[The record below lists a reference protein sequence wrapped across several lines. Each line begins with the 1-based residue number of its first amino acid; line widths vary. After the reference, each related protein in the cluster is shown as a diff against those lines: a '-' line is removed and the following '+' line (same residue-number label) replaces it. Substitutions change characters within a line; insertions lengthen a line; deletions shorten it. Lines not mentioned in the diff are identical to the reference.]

1 MSEDQRVGIASL
13 FLIDRIDAWYHNWK
27 KNDRANVWEEFE
39 NKKICV
45 RDSGNLSWE
54 T

>member
-27 KNDRANVWEEFE
+27 KNNRANVWEEFE
-39 NKKICV
+39 KNPVCEV
-45 RDSGNLSWE
+45 WE